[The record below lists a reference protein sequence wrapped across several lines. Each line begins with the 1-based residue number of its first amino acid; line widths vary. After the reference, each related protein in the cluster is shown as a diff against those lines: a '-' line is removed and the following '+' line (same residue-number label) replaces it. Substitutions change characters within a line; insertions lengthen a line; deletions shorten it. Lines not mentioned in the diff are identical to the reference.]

1 MQGIA
6 AISANNGWAMAL
18 AGACIVMSGL
28 AILSFVI
35 SQLHKM
41 IAIFEKKEK
50 QADASE
56 KEPAHHQ
63 TELPTAE
70 FDILNDLPT
79 AARIYKS
86 LTNDLGDSFSLPTLH
101 RIFVKENLPHP
112 HLTISALRDAGF
124 LVPAGDGNFS
134 WKNV

>member
-35 SQLHKM
+35 SQLHKI

-50 QADASE
+50 QVPASKSE
-56 KEPAHHQ
+56 SAPHR

-70 FDILNDLPT
+70 FDVLNDLPST
-79 AARIYKS
+79 ARIYRT
-86 LTNDLGDSFSLPTLH
+86 LTIDLGDCFWLPTLH

-112 HLTISALRDAGF
+112 HLTITALRDAGF
-124 LVPAGDGNFS
+124 LVPTGDGNFC